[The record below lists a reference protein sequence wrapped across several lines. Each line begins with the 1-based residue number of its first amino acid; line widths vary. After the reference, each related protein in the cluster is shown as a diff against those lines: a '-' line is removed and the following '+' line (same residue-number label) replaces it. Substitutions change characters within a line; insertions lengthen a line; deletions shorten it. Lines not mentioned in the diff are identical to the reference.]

1 MTEVGGKIAR
11 KEKREGEIGIFLSQ
25 NNFKIQNNILK
36 ENKTLKTQRRYGK
49 VVEPED

>member
-25 NNFKIQNNILK
+25 NNFKIQINILK
-36 ENKTLKTQRRYGK
+36 KNKKIKHLRLKEGMERL
-49 VVEPED
+49 